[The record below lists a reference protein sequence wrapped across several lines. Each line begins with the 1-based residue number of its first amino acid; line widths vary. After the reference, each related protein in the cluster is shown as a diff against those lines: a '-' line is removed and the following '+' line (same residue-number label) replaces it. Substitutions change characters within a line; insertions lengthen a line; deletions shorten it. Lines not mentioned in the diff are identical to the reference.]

1 MQTADGRPLKPPGA
15 SSLRAWRPSETP
27 RACAACEEPLPF
39 GSRANKRTH
48 SGACRTRL
56 CRQRKGQAGNA
67 CVTGTTATAPRSGL
81 AWDDAPPRAPA
92 SDPAPAAAWLE
103 RTPVPMPTRGRG
115 RAIRSF
121 SPAQLSLFGP
131 VVTGP
136 GPTPLGG
143 RPQDDADA
151 LPQPTQWRDPR
162 RTSRLRSAVHAHPI
176 VDAVADEGRLLTAH
190 KPPRRDPPP
199 RNLDPGR
206 HIATGSPLV
215 SALADAILE
224 AHAKRTGLW
233 SATHAKV
240 PDASEPD
247 PCDGTTSPR
256 RRASRRTADV
266 RQLTVV
272 DGNRGAA

>member
-56 CRQRKGQAGNA
+56 CRQRKGQASNA
-67 CVTGTTATAPRSGL
+67 CVTGTAAAAPRPGH

-92 SDPAPAAAWLE
+92 NAPTPATAWLE
-103 RTPVPMPTRGRG
+103 RMPVPMPTKARA
-115 RAIRSF
+115 RAIRSP

-131 VVTGP
+131 VGP
-136 GPTPLGG
+136 GPAPTPPGG

-151 LPQPTQWRDPR
+151 LPQPAQNRDRR
-162 RTSRLRSAVHAHPI
+162 RTSPVGCEPRPGPLA
-176 VDAVADEGRLLTAH
+176 DATADEGLLLTARQ
-190 KPPRRDPPP
+190 PPRRDP
-199 RNLDPGR
+199 GR
-206 HIATGSPLV
+206 HVATGSPLI
-215 SALADAILE
+215 SAMTDAILE
-224 AHAKRTGLW
+224 AHAKRSGLW
-233 SATHAKV
+233 SATHGKV

-247 PCDGTTSPR
+247 TSDGATPRR
-256 RRASRRTADV
+256 RRASGRTADV

-272 DGNRGAA
+272 DGTRGNRGAA